1 MDLREQESIIKNLEE
16 QMKEYI
22 KDGLDIKIAQIKNSI
37 IKQKR
42 KAFRS
47 LTSWDRVYLARRFD
61 RPKAADFIE
70 NLFDDFIELHGD
82 RCFGDDAALI
92 GGIGYF
98 HGIPVTV
105 LAQAKGK
112 DINENIKR
120 NFGMSNPE
128 GYRKALR
135 LAKQAEKFK
144 RPIITIVDTSGAYP
158 GRGAEER
165 GQAEAIAK
173 CLYEFSALKT
183 IVICV
188 VIGEGGSGGAL
199 ALSVGDHIIMLENA
213 VYSVLS
219 PEGFA
224 TILWKDVS
232 RAKEASELMKLTAD
246 DLYQLNVV
254 DEVIRE
260 KVGSISENKEEVFD
274 SLDRAIYN
282 ALINLKTKDI
292 EEIIENRYE
301 KYRKIGR
308 YK

>member
-22 KDGLDIKIAQIKNSI
+22 KEGLDTKISQIKNSI
-37 IKQKR
+37 IRQKR

-47 LTSWDRVYLARRFD
+47 LTAWDRVYLARRFD
-61 RPKAADFIE
+61 RPKAIDFIE
-70 NLFDDFIELHGD
+70 RLFDDFVELHGD

-98 HGIPVTV
+98 HEIPVTV

-112 DINENIKR
+112 DVGENIKR

-173 CLYEFSALKT
+173 CLYEFSTLKT
-183 IVICV
+183 VVICIV
-188 VIGEGGSGGAL
+188 VGEGGSGGAL

-260 KVGSISENKEEVFD
+260 KVGSISENKEQVFD

-282 ALINLKTKDI
+282 ALLNLQAKDI

>member
-1 MDLREQESIIKNLEE
+1 MDLREQQSIIKNLEE

-22 KDGLDIKIAQIKNSI
+22 KDGIEPKISQIKNSI

-42 KAFRS
+42 KAFRN
-47 LTSWDRVYLARRFD
+47 LTPWDRVYLARSFD
-61 RPKAADFIE
+61 RPRATDFIE
-70 NLFDDFIELHGD
+70 RLFDDFIELHGD
-82 RCFGDDAALI
+82 RCFADDGALI

-98 HGIPVTV
+98 HDIPVTV
-105 LAQAKGK
+105 LAQAKGN
-112 DINENIKR
+112 DVNENIKR

-183 IVICV
+183 VVICI

-213 VYSVLS
+213 VYSILS

-260 KVGSISENKEEVFD
+260 RVGGISENKEEVFD

-282 ALINLKTKDI
+282 KLIDLQKRDI
-292 EEIIENRYE
+292 EEIVASRYE